1 MLVCFKLGL
10 ILGRHHFDQALKI
23 ANHKGT
29 QGAIARIKRQ
39 KGLVIGMTGNVSQEK
54 LQEAESLKQEAD
66 KIRSTIIKGQDGSQL
81 SSQDDDA
88 AYDELVCGYYR

>member
-1 MLVCFKLGL
+1 MLNLDRC
-10 ILGRHHFDQALKI
+10 HFDQALKI

-39 KGLVIGMTGNVSQEK
+39 MGLAISTAGDMSQDK
-54 LQEAESLKQEAD
+54 LQKAAILMEEAK
-66 KIRSTIIKGQDGSQL
+66 KIRNSIVENNASLQL
-81 SSQDDDA
+81 RSQDDDA

>member
-1 MLVCFKLGL
+1 ML
-10 ILGRHHFDQALKI
+10 ILDRDHFEQALKI

-39 KGLVIGMTGNVSQEK
+39 KGLVISTAGSVSQDE
-54 LQEAESLKQEAD
+54 LQEAEILKQEAEE
-66 KIRSTIIKGQDGSQL
+66 IRSTILKDKHGLQL
-81 SSQDDDA
+81 SNQDDDA

>member
-1 MLVCFKLGL
+1 MLVRLKFGL
-10 ILGRHHFDQALKI
+10 ILDRHHFDQALKI

-39 KGLVIGMTGNVSQEK
+39 KGLVICMTGNVSQEK
-54 LQEAESLKQEAD
+54 LQEAESLKQEAE
-66 KIRSTIIKGQDGSQL
+66 KIRSIIIEGKDGSQL

-88 AYDELVCGYYR
+88 SYDELVCGYYR

>member
-1 MLVCFKLGL
+1 MLNLDR
-10 ILGRHHFDQALKI
+10 RHFNQALKI

-39 KGLVIGMTGNVSQEK
+39 KGLVISVAGNISQDR
-54 LQEAESLKQEAD
+54 LQEAESLKEEAK
-66 KIRSTIIKGQDGSQL
+66 KIRTSIIEDNAGLQL
-81 SSQDDDA
+81 RSQDDDA